1 MKWIK
6 NKIMNCT
13 IRSKIILSYLFIGLI
28 PFLIFAIISTLV
40 YTNQV
45 QNNISQHTN
54 QMLGQVKTAIEVYI
68 NSLDKLTNY
77 INKEVDSVDFNK
89 IYTED
94 DIEWKFEKET
104 ISDMLYNIADT
115 HPEIGGILIATEND
129 MYISTGMT
137 RISRDSFTKEIWY
150 KQAVQNQ
157 NEIQIISNVTGRN
170 IVTNESYSVDDVFS
184 VSKAIINRDTGEV
197 CGVILM
203 DIRHDIIQES
213 IQSITIGEKGFVFV
227 IDDNQHVVYTPLN
240 PITYRVNP
248 DWFEENEGQ
257 PIITRINYET
267 YQIRCEYSD
276 YTKWKIVGVFSQ
288 DEIMSSMYTMMYIL
302 IGILWVVL
310 ISIIIFSLKISQT
323 ITKPIIKLKK
333 IMKKAESG
341 DLSVR
346 FNAYYQD
353 EISEL
358 GRNFNHMIMRI
369 EKLVQLVYIEQRN
382 KRKAEL
388 KVLQE
393 QIKPHFLYNTLDTI
407 SWMAREYEAD
417 DIVKLVD
424 ALTNMFRIGLSH
436 GNDYIKIAEEIKYVS
451 NYLYIQ
457 KIRYRSKLN
466 YQIEVDE
473 SIENFEVPKL
483 ILQPLV
489 ENAIYHGIKTKRGEG
504 NLLITALRLD
514 RDSVRFCVEDDG
526 SGMEEKTVEELN
538 RLLNQPTKLD
548 DNQSFGLFYIKER
561 LRIRYGDYFSVKVE
575 SRINEGTKI
584 IITIRNIMLYNMS
597 NAEGENIYHEK

>member
-1 MKWIK
+1 MRWIK
-6 NKIMNCT
+6 SKIMNST
-13 IRSKIILSYLFIGLI
+13 IRSKIILTYLLI
-28 PFLIFAIISTLV
+28 ALVPFLIFAIISTMV

-45 QNNISQHTN
+45 ENNISQHTN
-54 QMLGQVKTAIEVYI
+54 QMLGQVETAIDVYI

-77 INKEVDSVDFNK
+77 INHEIEDVNFISMYSEEDKE
-89 IYTED
+89 
-94 DIEWKFEKET
+94 WQFEKGN

-115 HPEIGGILIATEND
+115 HHEVAGILIATKND

-137 RISRDSFTKEIWY
+137 RISRDSFTKEDWY
-150 KQAVQNQ
+150 KKAVENP

-184 VSKAIINRDTGEV
+184 ISKAIINAYTGEI

-203 DIRHDIIQES
+203 DIRHDIIQQS

-227 IDDNQHVVYTPLN
+227 IDDKQHVVYTPLS
-240 PITYRVNP
+240 PVTYRVNP
-248 DWFEENEGQ
+248 SWFRDNTGK
-257 PIITRINYET
+257 PIITKINYET
-267 YQIRCEYSD
+267 YQIHYKYSD
-276 YTKWKIVGVFSQ
+276 YTKWNIIGVFSQ

-302 IGILWVVL
+302 IGFLCLIL
-310 ISIIIFSLKISQT
+310 ICIIIVSLKISQT

-333 IMKKAESG
+333 VMKKAESG

-346 FNAYYQD
+346 FNAHYQD

-358 GRNFNHMIMRI
+358 GRNFNHMIIRI

-417 DIVKLVD
+417 DIVRLVD

-436 GNDYIKIAEEIKYVS
+436 GNDYIKIKEEIKYVS

-457 KIRYRSKLN
+457 KIRYRTKLN
-466 YQIEVDE
+466 YQIVLDE
-473 SIENFEVPKL
+473 TIEDFLVPKL

-504 NLLITALRLD
+504 NLVISATRLEE
-514 RDSVRFCVEDDG
+514 DSVRFCVEDDG
-526 SGMEEKTVEELN
+526 AGMEAQTVEELKL
-538 RLLNQPTKLD
+538 LLNQPTKLD

-561 LRIRYGDYFSVKVE
+561 LRMRYGDHFSVNVE
-575 SRINEGTKI
+575 SNKDEGTKVI
-584 IITIRNIMLYNMS
+584 IIIKNIMLYNMT
-597 NAEGENIYHEK
+597 NTEGEDI

>member
-6 NKIMNCT
+6 NKIMNIT
-13 IRSKIILSYLFIGLI
+13 IRSKIILSYLLI
-28 PFLIFAIISTLV
+28 ALTPFLIFAIISTVV

-45 QNNISQHTN
+45 ENNISQHTN

-77 INKEVDSVDFNK
+77 INKEVEDVDFPNMH
-89 IYTED
+89 TEE
-94 DIEWKFEKET
+94 DIQWKYEKEN
-104 ISDMLYNIADT
+104 ISNMLYHIGET
-115 HPEIGGILIATEND
+115 HSEVAGILIATEND

-137 RISRDSFTKEIWY
+137 RISRDSFTEEEWY
-150 KQAVQNQ
+150 KQAIENP

-184 VSKAIINRDTGEV
+184 VSKAIIDSETGQV

-203 DIRHDIIQES
+203 DIRQDIILQS
-213 IQSITIGEKGFVFV
+213 IESITIGEKGFVFV
-227 IDDNQHVVYTPLN
+227 MDDSKHVVYTPVN
-240 PITYRVNP
+240 PIIYRVNP
-248 DWFEENEGQ
+248 AWFDENVGK
-257 PIITRINYET
+257 PIITKINYET
-267 YQIRCEYSD
+267 YQIRYEYSD
-276 YTKWKIVGVFSQ
+276 YTNWNIVGVFSQ
-288 DEIMSSMYTMMYIL
+288 DEIMSGMYTMMYIL
-302 IGILWVVL
+302 IGILCLVL
-310 ISIIIFSLKISQT
+310 VCIIIISLKISQT
-323 ITKPIIKLKK
+323 ITRPIIKLKK
-333 IMKKAESG
+333 VMKQAESG

-358 GRNFNHMIMRI
+358 GRNFNQMLIRI

-424 ALTNMFRIGLSH
+424 ALTNVFRIGLNH
-436 GNDYIKIAEEIKYVS
+436 GNDYIKIKEEIKYVS

-457 KIRYRSKLN
+457 KIRYRTKLN

-473 SIENFEVPKL
+473 RIDDYEVPKF

-504 NLLITALRLD
+504 NLLITTKSFED
-514 RDSVRFCVEDDG
+514 GSIQFSVEDDG
-526 SGMEEKTVEELN
+526 SGMEQEKVDELN
-538 RLLNQPTKLD
+538 ILLNRTMKLE

-561 LRIRYGDYFSVKVE
+561 LRIRYGENFSVRVE
-575 SRINEGTKI
+575 SRKNEGTRV
-584 IITIRNIMLYNMS
+584 IITIQKLLLHSMTSI
-597 NAEGENIYHEK
+597 EGEDIWHEK